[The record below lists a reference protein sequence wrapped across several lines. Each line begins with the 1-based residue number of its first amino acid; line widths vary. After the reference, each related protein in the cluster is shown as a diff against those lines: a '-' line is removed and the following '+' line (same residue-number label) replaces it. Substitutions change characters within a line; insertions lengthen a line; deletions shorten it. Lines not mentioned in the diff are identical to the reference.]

1 MTTPCY
7 KMIEV
12 KELEQMATKKLIELM
27 RDYDFNRYRDYDM
40 DCVIGNHCACCAAC
54 HKNREMMVTRIYAI
68 LKTRPHLRNK
78 KEAKALRQE
87 QAAKRYK
94 VNSTR

>member
-1 MTTPCY
+1 
-7 KMIEV
+7 MIERE
-12 KELEQMATKKLIELM
+12 ELKQMATKPLIELM
-27 RDYDFNRYRDYDM
+27 RDYDLGRYKDYYM
-40 DCVIGNHCACCAAC
+40 DCVIGNRCACCAAC
-54 HKNREMMVTRIYAI
+54 HKNREMMVTRIYEI